1 MQRRGLILLAAAAA
15 VCAGGAI
22 VAAAG
27 GDRYASRTVTERPAF
42 PALAGELGDVA
53 AVGFKRK
60 DLAATFDRR
69 GDLWLLAEK
78 GDYPADAGKV
88 RQVVLTLA
96 AMRLIEPK
104 TRLPNLYE
112 RLDVEDPGSG
122 KSTLVTVADR
132 SGKTLARLIVGKQRY
147 DRLGAGNGGLY
158 VRQPGHAQSWLAS
171 GAVDLS
177 GNLAGWLDRQI
188 VDIPDRRIAKVTLT
202 QPDGTRLVLSR
213 AKPEAQ
219 FAIEGAAADTKPKSD
234 TATGEPAMAL
244 DGLNLDDVASAAKMP
259 LPQTGVTTASYT
271 TFDGLTIDLR
281 LVERDKTDWIAVAAT
296 GTGKAA
302 AEAKQIAARVS
313 GWSYAIP
320 SYKAA
325 MMKTKLAD
333 LVEPQKHS

>member
-1 MQRRGLILLAAAAA
+1 MQRRGLIALAAAAA
-15 VCAGGAI
+15 VSAALAI
-22 VAAAG
+22 AALAG
-27 GDRYASRTVTERPAF
+27 GDRYASRTAPERPIY
-42 PALAGELGDVA
+42 PALNGQLGEVA
-53 AVGFKRK
+53 TVGLERK
-60 DLAATFDRR
+60 DLAATFHRR
-69 GDLWLLAEK
+69 GDLWVLAEK

-88 RQVVLTLA
+88 RQIVMTLA
-96 AMRLIEPK
+96 GMRLIEPK

-112 RLDVEDPGSG
+112 RLDVEDPGHG
-122 KSTLVTVADR
+122 KSTLVSVADQ
-132 SGKTLARLIVGKQRY
+132 SGNTLARLIVGKQRF
-147 DRLGAGNGGLY
+147 DRLGGGNGGVY
-158 VRQPGHAQSWLAS
+158 VRPPGDTQSWLAS

-177 GNLAGWLDRQI
+177 GDLAGWLERQI

-213 AKPEAQ
+213 AKPDGQ
-219 FAIEGAAADTKPKSD
+219 FAIEGAPADTKLKSE

-244 DGLNLDDVASAAKMP
+244 DGLNLDDVAPVAKMP
-259 LPQTGVTTASYT
+259 LPKTGVATASYT

-281 LVERDKTDWIAVAAT
+281 LAEHGKIEWIAVEAT

-325 MMKTKLAD
+325 MIKTKLAD
-333 LVEPQKHS
+333 LTEPQKHS